1 MMHIT
6 SNAATK
12 VASVV
17 HHIEEEIIGLFTMTD
32 EKIMDHIYDTH
43 AHGEETF
50 DDDSLFIIVE
60 NILKPAT
67 QIVDKIVQG
76 SQVHVETFNEKTPKP
91 DFSVPL
97 CTLKQIGCELSCKT
111 PSEDVA
117 HKTALSILK
126 KLSTYQWE
134 AKAVL
139 TLAAFALEYG
149 DFWFLAQNQHSDQL
163 AKSLGILKRVPVL
176 TKPVVLQKRRQA
188 ILELNNLIKATLQV
202 MEIIDQFDKL
212 SIYDP
217 KEIPGLSVALDHIP
231 VDVYWSI
238 VAVVACSTKLT
249 LLTSDEDQ
257 PYELAPYSQKIHYIL
272 NKLKIQLVVCRRQVE
287 ERETYLRLKKFFQ
300 TPTEVMEIFKALTF
314 TRAKPQPLIDGSTNK
329 QVSIEV
335 LRKKNIFLFISTL
348 EITEEDI
355 SDLKPVYEGTK
366 KDDNYKI
373 VWIPVVES
381 WTPELQK
388 KFEILRSKMP
398 WFTVQSLSA
407 TVGIKF
413 IKEEWNFKGK
423 PSLVVMNHQGRIENT
438 NALHLVKLWG
448 TKAFPFNKAA
458 EEAISK
464 ERTWFQTV
472 VVKIDTT
479 ISDKM
484 IRAHPNGE
492 NYIFFY
498 GGQDNE
504 WVKNFATKAT
514 AFANDPIF
522 KEAKTGIELF
532 CVGKSPKGGED
543 HGILGRFWDGIESLF
558 FTKAHKQVDPVT
570 QEIQKLLSYKNESGW
585 ALLTKGPHVVTAG
598 HGFTMLRIV
607 EEFEK
612 WKAVIRVKGFE
623 IAFREYH
630 EKLIQSVRHCCRLD
644 IPSVIGKVPER
655 MQCPEC
661 PRTMESFI
669 SYKCCHIDG
678 PIAYH

>member
-1 MMHIT
+1 MFNIAHHV
-6 SNAATK
+6 ATK
-12 VASVV
+12 VVSAV
-17 HHIEEEIIGLFTMTD
+17 HHVEEEIRGLFTLTD
-32 EKIMDHIYDTH
+32 EKIMDHIYETH
-43 AHGEETF
+43 AHADETF
-50 DDDSLFIIVE
+50 DDDSLFIITE

-76 SQVHVETFNEKTPKP
+76 SQVHVDNIDQKTPKP

-97 CTLKQIGCELSCKT
+97 CTLKQIGSELSCKA
-111 PSEDVA
+111 PGEDIA
-117 HKTALSILK
+117 HKTTLAILK

-149 DFWFLAQNQHSDQL
+149 DFWLLAQNQHSDHL
-163 AKSLGILKRVPVL
+163 AKSLGILKRVPIL
-176 TKPVVLQKRRQA
+176 TKPAELQKRRQA

-217 KEIPGLSVALDHIP
+217 KEITGLSVALDHIP

-238 VAVVACSTKLT
+238 VTVVACSTKLT
-249 LLTSDEDQ
+249 LLTSDEDK
-257 PYELAPYSQKIHYIL
+257 PYDLAPYSQKIHYVL

-314 TRAKPQPLIDGSTNK
+314 TKDKPQLLIDGSTNTT
-329 QVSIEV
+329 VSLEV
-335 LRKKNIFLFISTL
+335 LKKKKIFLFISTL

-355 SDLKPVYEGTK
+355 LYLKPVHEGTK
-366 KDDNYKI
+366 RDENYKI
-373 VWIPVVES
+373 VWIPMVDN

-398 WFTVQSLSA
+398 WYTIQSISVS
-407 TVGIKF
+407 VGIKF

-423 PSLVVMNHQGRIENT
+423 PSLVVMNHQGKIENT

-448 TKAFPFNKAA
+448 IKAFPFDKAA
-458 EEAISK
+458 EEKISSETSWIRPVILNIDSHLSDLMLK
-464 ERTWFQTV
+464 EE
-472 VVKIDTT
+472 K
-479 ISDKM
+479 
-484 IRAHPNGE
+484 
-492 NYIFFY
+492 YIFFY
-498 GGQDNE
+498 GGKDNE
-504 WVKNFATKAT
+504 WIKQFTAKAN

-522 KEAKTGIELF
+522 KEAKINIDLF

-558 FTKAHKQVDPVT
+558 VTKAHKQVDPVT

-598 HGFTMLRIV
+598 HGFTILKV
-607 EEFEK
+607 LDDLEK
-612 WKAVIRVKGFE
+612 WKEVIKEKGFE
-623 IAFREYH
+623 ISFKEYH
-630 EKLIQSVRHCCRLD
+630 VKLIQSVRHCCRLD
-644 IPSVIGKVPER
+644 IPSVIGKVPEK

-678 PIAYH
+678 PIAHH